1 MHWNVMIHSNKTWKI
16 YADFLSFYGL
26 LSVRCRP
33 KVQNY
38 IFTEIL
44 VALND
49 TKKIRNTLILL
60 VFAKFKALIDALEFN
75 DPFRQNVE
83 NLCRFFVIL
92 WTVVR
97 TSQTKSAKPHFCRQ
111 SVHIEMQGK
120 LSVSQLYNLLTFD
133 FILKKICSFGFIQI
147 KYVHFSRL
155 ENEDSWLHFR
165 FRDGGTL
172 KRLEGNISK

>member
-1 MHWNVMIHSNKTWKI
+1 MQIFCHYMDCCPYVADQKCKTKPIYKI
-16 YADFLSFYGL
+16 LA
-26 LSVRCRP
+26 
-33 KVQNY
+33 
-38 IFTEIL
+38 
-44 VALND
+44 ALND
-49 TKKIRNTLILL
+49 TKNIRNTLILL

-120 LSVSQLYNLLTFD
+120 LSVSQCTIYWHS
-133 FILKKICSFGFIQI
+133 ILFWR
-147 KYVHFSRL
+147 KYVLLVSSKLSTLILAAWKMKIGSLYIFQIS
-155 ENEDSWLHFR
+155 
-165 FRDGGTL
+165 GTAE
-172 KRLEGNISK
+172 R

>member
-1 MHWNVMIHSNKTWKI
+1 MI
-16 YADFLSFYGL
+16 
-26 LSVRCRP
+26 P
-33 KVQNY
+33 
-38 IFTEIL
+38 
-44 VALND
+44 
-49 TKKIRNTLILL
+49 KKIRNTLILL

-147 KYVHFSRL
+147 KYILAAWKMKIGSLYNSDFG
-155 ENEDSWLHFR
+155 DA
-165 FRDGGTL
+165 GTL
-172 KRLEGNISK
+172 KHLEGNVSI

>member
-1 MHWNVMIHSNKTWKI
+1 MNL
-16 YADFLSFYGL
+16 FL
-26 LSVRCRP
+26 LSWRLRNTWNLNFDFKFEVYPSHQDRKTNSTVCFLGEVMAR
-33 KVQNY
+33 Q
-38 IFTEIL
+38 FFFEIYWP
-44 VALND
+44 LND

-120 LSVSQLYNLLTFD
+120 LSVSQCTIYWHS
-133 FILKKICSFGFIQI
+133 ILFWR
-147 KYVHFSRL
+147 KYVLLVS
-155 ENEDSWLHFR
+155 
-165 FRDGGTL
+165 
-172 KRLEGNISK
+172 SKLSTF

>member
-1 MHWNVMIHSNKTWKI
+1 MQIFCHYMDCCPYVADQKCKTKPIYKI
-16 YADFLSFYGL
+16 LA
-26 LSVRCRP
+26 
-33 KVQNY
+33 
-38 IFTEIL
+38 
-44 VALND
+44 ALND
-49 TKKIRNTLILL
+49 TKNIRNTLILL

-147 KYVHFSRL
+147 RYILVAWKMKIACACIKNYD
-155 ENEDSWLHFR
+155 N
-165 FRDGGTL
+165 
-172 KRLEGNISK
+172 

>member
-1 MHWNVMIHSNKTWKI
+1 MLYLKI
-16 YADFLSFYGL
+16 
-26 LSVRCRP
+26 
-33 KVQNY
+33 
-38 IFTEIL
+38 IFVPIRKIQVSELGIFSHRHAKPIYKIL
-44 VALND
+44 AALND
-49 TKKIRNTLILL
+49 TKKIWNTLILL

-120 LSVSQLYNLLTFD
+120 LSVSQCTIYWHS
-133 FILKKICSFGFIQI
+133 ILFWR
-147 KYVHFSRL
+147 KYVLLVS
-155 ENEDSWLHFR
+155 
-165 FRDGGTL
+165 
-172 KRLEGNISK
+172 SKLSTF